1 MNAFVHVPQPQNE
14 PVQSYAPG
22 SPERLSLKKE
32 LAEMRGRVPE
42 IPLIIGGRE
51 VRTGNLGECRIPH
64 DHGHVL
70 ARFHKAGRAEIEQAI
85 AASRTAWNDWSRSSW
100 QERVGVFL
108 KASELLSKRR
118 RYQVIAGT
126 MLGQSKTV
134 HQAEIDAACELVD
147 FFRFNTFFMQQIY
160 QTQPENFQATWNRL
174 EYRPLEGFIFA
185 IAPFNFTA
193 ISGNL
198 ASAPALMG
206 NTVLWKPATTAV
218 YSAFEVMKIL
228 RDAGLPDGVIN
239 FVPGDAREIGDFT
252 INHPELAGIHFTGSN
267 GVFNRM
273 WDIIGRNISAYRSY
287 PRIVGETGGKDFVVA
302 HATADIMGLATC
314 LIRGAFEYQGQKC
327 SATSRAYIPKDIW
340 PEVQREL
347 LSQLDRVKVG
357 PVEDFSNFMGAVID
371 RAAFE
376 DIKGYID
383 FAKKSSEAEVVY
395 GGTYDDR
402 DGYFIQPTV
411 VLTSNP
417 RFSLMSEEI
426 FGPVLTIFLYESG
439 RFAEALDL
447 CDGTSPYGLTGAVF
461 ARDRAA
467 INLAEERLRHA
478 AGNFYINDKT
488 TGAVVG
494 HQPFGGARASG
505 TNDKAGSI
513 FNLLRWVS
521 ARTIKEC
528 FNTPQDFAYPFLAE
542 E

>member
-1 MNAFVHVPQPQNE
+1 MNAFLHVPRPQNE

-22 SPERLSLKKE
+22 APERAALKKE
-32 LAEMRGRVPE
+32 LADMRGRIPE

-70 ARFHKAGRAEIEQAI
+70 ARFHKAGKTEIEQAV
-85 AASRTAWNDWSRSSW
+85 AAARTAWRDWSRSAW

-108 KASELLSKRR
+108 KASELLAKQR

-126 MLGQSKTV
+126 MLNQSKTAF
-134 HQAEIDAACELVD
+134 QAEIDAACELID

-160 QTQPENFQATWNRL
+160 QNQPESFQATWNRL
-174 EYRPLEGFIFA
+174 EYRPLEGFVFA
-185 IAPFNFTA
+185 VAPFNFTS

-206 NTVLWKPATTAV
+206 NSVLWKPASTAV
-218 YSAFEVMKIL
+218 FSAYQIMTIM

-252 INHPELAGIHFTGSN
+252 ISHPEMAGIHFTGSN

-273 WDIIGRNISAYRSY
+273 WDIIGRNISSYRSY

-302 HATADIMGLATC
+302 HSSADIRALAAC

-340 PEVQREL
+340 PDLQKEL
-347 LSQLDRVKVG
+347 FGQLDRVKVG

-371 RAAFE
+371 RQAFK

-383 FAKKSSEAEVVY
+383 FAKESPEAEVIY
-395 GGTYDDR
+395 GGTCDDR
-402 DGYFIQPTV
+402 EGLFIQPTV

-417 RFSLMSEEI
+417 HFKLMSEEI
-426 FGPVLTIFLYESG
+426 FGPVLTVYLYESG
-439 RFAEALDL
+439 RYAETLDL
-447 CDGTSPYGLTGAVF
+447 CDRTSPYGLTGAVF

-467 INLAEERLRHA
+467 IALAEERLRHA

-528 FNTPQDFAYPFLAE
+528 FNTPQDFAYPSLAE